1 MIAKFEKTSLSNQTI
16 PQGHMF
22 SLGSKNIFADFVGK
36 GNPRRSLYNRV
47 FWLSSQFRLFTS

>member
-22 SLGSKNIFADFVGK
+22 SLGSKIPRQVLIQYHK
-36 GNPRRSLYNRV
+36 GTHYREKSLSLIKIPV
-47 FWLSSQFRLFTS
+47 QLLI

>member
-22 SLGSKNIFADFVGK
+22 SLGSKIPRQVFIQYHK
-36 GNPRRSLYNRV
+36 GTHYREKSLSLIKIPV
-47 FWLSSQFRLFTS
+47 QLLI

>member
-22 SLGSKNIFADFVGK
+22 SLGSKIYL
-36 GNPRRSLYNRV
+36 PT
-47 FWLSSQFRLFTS
+47 SSEKETHDAHYTIESFG

>member
-22 SLGSKNIFADFVGK
+22 SLGSKIDL
-36 GNPRRSLYNRV
+36 PI
-47 FWLSSQFRLFTS
+47 